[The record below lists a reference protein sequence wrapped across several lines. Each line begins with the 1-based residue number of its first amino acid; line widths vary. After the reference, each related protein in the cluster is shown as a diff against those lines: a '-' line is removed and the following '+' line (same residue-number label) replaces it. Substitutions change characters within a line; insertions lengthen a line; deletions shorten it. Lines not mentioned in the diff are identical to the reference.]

1 MSFLQIK
8 VKARADFKEGLR
20 ETKEASTQEV
30 RDGTFVRT
38 ADMRFF
44 GQFLPSLLDKQLAIP
59 KQRLGE
65 VMAVIANAY
74 DPLG

>member
-1 MSFLQIK
+1 MSSLQIK
-8 VKARADFKEGLR
+8 VKARTDFKAGLR

-38 ADMRFF
+38 ADVRFF
-44 GQFLPSLLDKQLAIP
+44 GPFLPSLLDKQLSIP

-65 VMAVIANAY
+65 VMEIIANAY
-74 DPLG
+74 NPLE